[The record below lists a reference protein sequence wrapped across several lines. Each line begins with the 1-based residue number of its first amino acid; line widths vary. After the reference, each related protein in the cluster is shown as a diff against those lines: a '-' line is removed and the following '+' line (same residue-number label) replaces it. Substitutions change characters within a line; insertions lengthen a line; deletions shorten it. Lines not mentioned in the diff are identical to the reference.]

1 MINQELINY
10 INFHLKKGVFW
21 ETIKKDLLDAGW
33 PDADLEENYQQI
45 LKEKISASAN
55 SNSVY
60 REPIEDQDL
69 TPIESSVNLTNQHQP
84 LEEKPVELFKEE
96 TTMADFPSNQ
106 EKYNYPEI
114 QENNITPVENYA
126 PEQLNQQ
133 ERDLGPGMENFSEP
147 FQAEDPN
154 LVTPVSVGKEK
165 PKKNIK
171 VLIISLVLFFLIL
184 GGGAFA
190 YYEYV
195 FPQQTFLKALD
206 NFSNNLDTRAME
218 ASQSVSANFVLK
230 PESKT
235 SFDFNNLSLSANLK
249 EEFDFN
255 SEQKLV
261 ANASG
266 DINLYMQTK
275 QGEAK
280 KTSASF
286 ETRTDDNVIFFLVNS
301 LIGIEN
307 VFEFFGTESEM
318 AVQTSQILRE
328 NIVNQWI
335 SAPISSYQ
343 IETYAQIKKI
353 YEEQKQKL
361 DDFYQ
366 ANRADIIK
374 MAKIKK
380 IGSEKIEKDEND
392 DCFVY
397 QVDFNKEETKK
408 VLSSYLSYFKINTN
422 TGISTDSIFEDDVWP
437 IIEKIKI
444 KLWVTKNDPV
454 FRKYSFAYE
463 ENFENDLSVDISSL
477 SINFEGAYKKLNPNL
492 ITIYIPESTKTLEQA
507 METLMQID
515 YGQSQSTKDVDT
527 KTLLD
532 QASVLANTYKA
543 QNNTYIGFI
552 SKGGGA
558 DLINQMNNLGGRAAF
573 VYTAK
578 DKYCITKELP
588 DTKESWW
595 CVDSAGYK
603 GLSNNCTKKT
613 YSCE

>member
-1 MINQELINY
+1 MSNDNLDKNIL
-10 INFHLKKGVFW
+10 

-69 TPIESSVNLTNQHQP
+69 TPIESSVNLTNQSQP

-96 TTMADFPSNQ
+96 TAMADFPSNQ

-206 NFSNNLDTRAME
+206 NFSDNLETRAME
-218 ASQSVSANFVLK
+218 LSQSVSANFVLK

-235 SFDFNNLSLSANLK
+235 PFDFNNLSLSANLK
-249 EEFDFN
+249 EKFDFN

-266 DINLYMQTK
+266 DVNLYMQTK
-275 QGEAK
+275 QGETK

-307 VFEFFGTESEM
+307 VYEFFGMESEM

-328 NIVNQWI
+328 NIVSQWI
-335 SAPISSYQ
+335 SAPISSVQ
-343 IETYAQIKKI
+343 LESYAEIKGQFEKI
-353 YEEQKQKL
+353 KQKF
-361 DDFYQ
+361 DDSYQ

-380 IGSEKIEKDEND
+380 IGSEKIEND

-408 VLSSYLSYFKINTN
+408 VFLSYISFSEINT
-422 TGISTDSIFEDDVWP
+422 DSVFEEDIWP
-437 IIEKIKI
+437 EIEKIKI

-454 FRKYSFAYE
+454 FRKYSYIYE
-463 ENFENDLSVDISSL
+463 QNFENNSDVEFLSASFSL
-477 SINFEGAYKKLNPNL
+477 EGTYKKLNPNL

-507 METLMQID
+507 LEALMQLD

-527 KTLLD
+527 KTLLN

-543 QNNTYIGFI
+543 QNNTYIGFV

-588 DTKESWW
+588 DTKDSWW

>member
-69 TPIESSVNLTNQHQP
+69 TPIESSVNLTNQSQP

-96 TTMADFPSNQ
+96 TAMADFPSNQ

-206 NFSNNLDTRAME
+206 NFSDNLETRAME
-218 ASQSVSANFVLK
+218 LSQSVSANFVLK

-235 SFDFNNLSLSANLK
+235 PFDFNNLSLSANLK
-249 EEFDFN
+249 EKFDFN

-266 DINLYMQTK
+266 DVNLYMQTK
-275 QGEAK
+275 QGETK

-307 VFEFFGTESEM
+307 VYEFFGMESEM

-328 NIVNQWI
+328 NIVSQWI
-335 SAPISSYQ
+335 SAPISSVQ
-343 IETYAQIKKI
+343 LESYAEIKGQFEKI
-353 YEEQKQKL
+353 KQKF
-361 DDFYQ
+361 DDSYQ

-380 IGSEKIEKDEND
+380 IGSEKIEND

-408 VLSSYLSYFKINTN
+408 VFLSYISFSEINT
-422 TGISTDSIFEDDVWP
+422 DSVFEEDIWP
-437 IIEKIKI
+437 EIEKIKI

-454 FRKYSFAYE
+454 FRKYSYIYE
-463 ENFENDLSVDISSL
+463 QNFENNSDVEFLSASFSL
-477 SINFEGAYKKLNPNL
+477 EGTYKKLNPNL

-507 METLMQID
+507 LEALMQLD

-527 KTLLD
+527 KTLLN

-543 QNNTYIGFI
+543 QNNTYIGFV

-588 DTKESWW
+588 DTKDSWW

>member
-1 MINQELINY
+1 MSNANLDKNIL
-10 INFHLKKGVFW
+10 

-69 TPIESSVNLTNQHQP
+69 TPIESSVNLTNQSQP

-96 TTMADFPSNQ
+96 TAMADFPSNQ

-206 NFSNNLDTRAME
+206 NFSDNLETRAME
-218 ASQSVSANFVLK
+218 LSQSVSANFVLK

-235 SFDFNNLSLSANLK
+235 PFDFNNLSLSANLK
-249 EEFDFN
+249 EKFDFN

-266 DINLYMQTK
+266 DVNLYMQTK
-275 QGEAK
+275 QGETK

-307 VFEFFGTESEM
+307 VYEFFGMESEM

-328 NIVNQWI
+328 NIVSQWI
-335 SAPISSYQ
+335 SAPISSVQ
-343 IETYAQIKKI
+343 LESYAEIKGQFEKI
-353 YEEQKQKL
+353 KQKF
-361 DDFYQ
+361 DDSYQ

-380 IGSEKIEKDEND
+380 IGSEKIEND

-408 VLSSYLSYFKINTN
+408 VFLSYISFSEINT
-422 TGISTDSIFEDDVWP
+422 DSVFEEDIWP
-437 IIEKIKI
+437 EIEKIKI

-454 FRKYSFAYE
+454 FRKYSYIYE
-463 ENFENDLSVDISSL
+463 QNFENNSDVEFLSASFSL
-477 SINFEGAYKKLNPNL
+477 EGTYKKLNPNL

-507 METLMQID
+507 LEALMQLD

-527 KTLLD
+527 KTLLN

-543 QNNTYIGFI
+543 QNNTYIGFV

-588 DTKESWW
+588 DTKDSWW